1 MEKNAIFNIKR
12 FSALFSTGIYRIKV
26 TQQSILGGGLA
37 FASLLILVTFLL
49 QDVDK
54 DNLRSFL
61 IGLYQLS
68 YMATLTFATFRH
80 LFNHEKQMIWYM
92 LPASAFEKRLF
103 QTLRVLVWNSILFIA
118 IYFCLDHILWCSIY
132 HKIDIDNYFVG
143 LKDLFS
149 FGPAINGLPAWI
161 NYAISIL
168 FMLLFPFISSA
179 TLSPANMPSGNTPQ
193 RIYLAI
199 YSISLIFQFG
209 FLMKS
214 STDHI
219 GNIFKII
226 MASISLLFILFDLVF
241 AAVLSC
247 RKDSGKNK

>member
-149 FGPAINGLPAWI
+149 FGPAINGLPAWL
-161 NYAISIL
+161 NYTISIL
-168 FMLLFPFISSA
+168 FMVLFPFISSA
-179 TLSPANMPSGNTPQ
+179 TLSPTSMNSGNKG
-193 RIYLAI
+193 YKAWWALYAI
-199 YSISLIFQFG
+199 MMIFQFP
-209 FLMKS
+209 FLLR
-214 STDHI
+214 T
-219 GNIFKII
+219 GNVQVGSIFKII
-226 MASISLLFILFDLVF
+226 MACISLLGILIDLTI
-241 AAVLSC
+241 AAIVSNTSTTQNN
-247 RKDSGKNK
+247 D

>member
-1 MEKNAIFNIKR
+1 MEKNAIFNINR

-26 TQQSILGGGLA
+26 SQQTILGCVFA
-37 FASLLILVTFLL
+37 FSSLLTLATFLL

-68 YMATLTFATFRH
+68 YISALSFAAFRYQ
-80 LFNHEKQMIWYM
+80 LNREKQMIWYM

-103 QTLRVLVWNSILFIA
+103 QTLRVLVWNSILFMV

-149 FGPAINGLPAWI
+149 FGPAIKGVPAWI
-161 NYAISIL
+161 NYTISIL
-168 FMLLFPFISSA
+168 FMVLFPFISS
-179 TLSPANMPSGNTPQ
+179 TISYPANMPSGNTPY
-193 RIYLAI
+193 RSYWALYCITM
-199 YSISLIFQFG
+199 IFQFG
-209 FLMKS
+209 FLMIAGN
-214 STDHI
+214 DHY
-219 GNIFKII
+219 GSIFKII
-226 MASISLLFILFDLVF
+226 IASISLLYILFDLTF
-241 AAVLSC
+241 AAILSNTSTTQNN
-247 RKDSGKNK
+247 D